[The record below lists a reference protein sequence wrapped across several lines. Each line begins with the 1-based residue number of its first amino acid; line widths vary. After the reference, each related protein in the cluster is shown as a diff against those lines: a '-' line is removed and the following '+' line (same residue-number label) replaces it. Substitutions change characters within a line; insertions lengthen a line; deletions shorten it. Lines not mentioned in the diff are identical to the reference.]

1 MCQLVYLVNSIM
13 STGAEK
19 EKKSC
24 VKNKERQFQQMKVK
38 VMMLLQQY
46 FLLKKC
52 TRLKKTRLVQVK
64 QLERSKTI

>member
-52 TRLKKTRLVQVK
+52 TRLKKLD
-64 QLERSKTI
+64 